1 MNCQR
6 CLREAKAQYRAYS
19 DVISV
24 EVCSACAAEAWGLGL
39 SIAALEG
46 AQQSKAGRSA
56 YLVNDSA
63 R

>member
-6 CLREAKAQYRAYS
+6 CLREVKAQYRIYS

-24 EVCSACAAEAWGLGL
+24 DVCSAYASEAWRLGL
-39 SIAALEG
+39 TIATLEG

-56 YLVNDSA
+56 YLVNDPA